1 MTSPAIRLVC
11 EGFTT
16 REATRLLAE
25 VRLRFTEG
33 LGVEDIAVRLEID
46 PVVVAWELDRAG
58 LWARTDLSNWAP
70 GVRVGRRA
78 HV

>member
-1 MTSPAIRLVC
+1 MTSPAIRLVQ

-16 REATRLLAE
+16 REANRLLAE
-25 VRLRFTEG
+25 VRAAFTDG

-58 LWARTDLSNWAP
+58 LWARADLSNWAA
-70 GVRVGRRA
+70 GARVARRA